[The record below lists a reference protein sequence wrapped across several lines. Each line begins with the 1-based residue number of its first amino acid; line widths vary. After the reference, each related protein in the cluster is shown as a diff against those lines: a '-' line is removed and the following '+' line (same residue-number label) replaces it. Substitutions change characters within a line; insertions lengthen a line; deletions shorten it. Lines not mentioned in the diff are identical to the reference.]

1 MYNYNVKIKDEN
13 LFMKKKELKTLA
25 KRMAALELVIQENED
40 SRAVNNAKN
49 EIMDLSGKVDDPE
62 DMFYLDELIQQILD
76 NEKNKE

>member
-13 LFMKKKELKTLA
+13 LFMKRKELKTLA
-25 KRMAALELVIQENED
+25 KRIATLELVIQENED
-40 SRAVNNAKN
+40 SRAVKNAKN

-76 NEKNKE
+76 KEKNKE

>member
-1 MYNYNVKIKDEN
+1 
-13 LFMKKKELKTLA
+13 MKKKELKTLA
-25 KRMAALELVIQENED
+25 KRMAALELVIQANED

-76 NEKNKE
+76 NEKNKEQNY